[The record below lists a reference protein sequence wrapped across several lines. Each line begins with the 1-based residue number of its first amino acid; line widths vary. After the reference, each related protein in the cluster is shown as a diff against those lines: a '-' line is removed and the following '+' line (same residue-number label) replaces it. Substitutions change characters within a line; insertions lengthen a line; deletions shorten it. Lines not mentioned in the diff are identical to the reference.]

1 LLFFFQAEDGI
12 RDFHVTGVQT
22 CALPI
27 CWFRAFRLKVGSGH
41 WFEPSILHQSIGIRC
56 FSCLYIKPNYENM
69 YSVYILYSLALD
81 RYYVGMTS
89 NIQQRLKKHNANSKG
104 FTKKANDWTVK
115 YIEKYNNKNDA
126 EQRERK
132 IKSWK
137 SRKMIDKLISEAGSE
152 HSD

>member
-1 LLFFFQAEDGI
+1 
-12 RDFHVTGVQT
+12 
-22 CALPI
+22 
-27 CWFRAFRLKVGSGH
+27 
-41 WFEPSILHQSIGIRC
+41 
-56 FSCLYIKPNYENM
+56 M